1 MRFSADHLALL
12 ERGKH
17 PFVKVA
23 WASLI
28 SFLFYHRRLTLPDIP
43 SPLKEELSERTDG
56 FSVKKACFVSLKKD
70 GDLRGCIGTVTPTKS
85 CLVEEIIDN
94 AVSSAISDPRF
105 PPLSPEELN
114 DLSISVDIL
123 EEPFK
128 AKLEDIDPAR
138 YGIIVEQ
145 GARKGLLLPRLAGV
159 DTAEVQL
166 KIASAKGGID
176 LSKPFNILLFES
188 TRYE

>member
-1 MRFSADHLALL
+1 LL

-17 PFVKVA
+17 PFVKLA

-28 SFLFYHRRLTLPDIP
+28 SFLIYRRKLALADIP
-43 SPLKEELSERTDG
+43 SPLKEELSERTNG
-56 FSVKKACFVSLKKD
+56 FSVKRACFVSLKKD
-70 GDLRGCIGTVTPTKS
+70 GELRGCIGTVEPTKS
-85 CLVEEIIDN
+85 CVAEEIIDN

-105 PPLSPEELN
+105 PPLSAEELSE
-114 DLSISVDIL
+114 LSISVDIL

-128 AKLEDIDPAR
+128 AKLEEIDPSR
-138 YGIIVEQ
+138 YGLIVEQ
-145 GARKGLLLPRLAGV
+145 GGRKGLLLPRLAGV
-159 DTAEVQL
+159 DTPEVQL